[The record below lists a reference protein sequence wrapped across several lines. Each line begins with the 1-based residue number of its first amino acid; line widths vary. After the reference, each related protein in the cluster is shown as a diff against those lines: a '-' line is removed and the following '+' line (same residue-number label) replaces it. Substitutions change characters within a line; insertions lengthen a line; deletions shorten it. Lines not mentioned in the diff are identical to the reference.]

1 MLESHN
7 AVLCLSMGKKLYYF
21 FLFLPN
27 VNLKQFQKV
36 FKCPQRN
43 TTTEEVYTFTEFH
56 VKFALNMCSRILGPY
71 GPDFLKLTR

>member
-27 VNLKQFQKV
+27 VDLKQFQKV

-43 TTTEEVYTFTEFH
+43 TTTEEVHIY
-56 VKFALNMCSRILGPY
+56 RISLKEDKKNPL
-71 GPDFLKLTR
+71 DF